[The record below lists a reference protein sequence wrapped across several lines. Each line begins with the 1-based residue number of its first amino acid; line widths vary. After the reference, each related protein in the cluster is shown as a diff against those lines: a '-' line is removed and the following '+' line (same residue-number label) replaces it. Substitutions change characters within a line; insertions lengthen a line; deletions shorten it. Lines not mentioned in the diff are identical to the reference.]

1 MSKMSEHVNL
11 RKVIKF
17 LESSG
22 HAMKYDDFKRTFE
35 EKIQMETYFV
45 SVLESARKL
54 VEKEVL
60 SHSFELHQECSRGVL
75 NKEPKCDNCKQK
87 LISKFDRQDIWMMPC
102 QHSFHARCI
111 AKSEGTCSV
120 CFNELNAIRKF

>member
-17 LESSG
+17 LEGSG
-22 HAMKYDDFKRTFE
+22 HAMKYDDFRRTFE

-60 SHSFELHQECSRGVL
+60 SHSFELL
-75 NKEPKCDNCKQK
+75 
-87 LISKFDRQDIWMMPC
+87 
-102 QHSFHARCI
+102 
-111 AKSEGTCSV
+111 
-120 CFNELNAIRKF
+120 